1 MKKLLVA
8 SNNAHKLKEIRQIL
22 GDRFEVLSLSDVGLS
37 VDVEETGSTFEE
49 NALIKA
55 KAVYEL
61 SGMYAL
67 SDDSGLCVDFLGG
80 APGVYSARYSGEE
93 ATDVKNNELL
103 LENMRDADDRTA
115 KFVSS
120 VVLYFGDNNY
130 ICGYGESSGKILG
143 SGKGKNGF
151 GYDPLFL
158 SDELNKTFAEA
169 SDEEKNSVSHRK
181 RALEDLIAN
190 LDDELLQ

>member
-8 SNNAHKLKEIRQIL
+8 SNNAHKLKEIKQIL
-22 GDRFEVLSLSDVGLS
+22 GDRFEVLSLKDVGLEIE
-37 VDVEETGSTFEE
+37 VEETGTTFEE
-49 NALIKA
+49 NALL

-80 APGVYSARYSGEE
+80 APGVYSARYAGEDASTE
-93 ATDVKNNELL
+93 KNNALL
-103 LENMRDADDRTA
+103 LENMRGAEDRSA
-115 KFVSS
+115 KFVSA
-120 VVLYFGDNNY
+120 VVLYFGDNNF
-130 ICGYGESSGKILG
+130 ICGYGESSGRIIE

-169 SDEEKNSVSHRK
+169 TDDEKNSVSHRK

-190 LDDELLQ
+190 LNEELP

>member
-1 MKKLLVA
+1 MKKLIVA

-22 GDRFEVLSLSDVGLS
+22 GNRFEILSLKDIGLEIE
-37 VDVEETGSTFEE
+37 VEETGTTFEE

-67 SDDSGLCVDFLGG
+67 SDDSGLCVDCLGG
-80 APGVYSARYSGEE
+80 APGVYSARYSGEGANQE
-93 ATDVKNNELL
+93 SNNNLL
-103 LENMRDADDRTA
+103 LENMCGADERSA

-130 ICGYGESSGKILG
+130 VCGKGEVFGKILEAP
-143 SGKGKNGF
+143 KGNNGF
-151 GYDPLFL
+151 GYDPLFF
-158 SDELNKTFAEA
+158 SDDLKKTVAEA
-169 SDEEKNSVSHRK
+169 SDDEKNSVSHRK
-181 RALEDLIAN
+181 RALEDLMRN
-190 LDDELLQ
+190 LHDELL

>member
-1 MKKLLVA
+1 MKRLIVA

-22 GDRFEVLSLSDVGLS
+22 GDRFEVLSLKDVGLEIE
-37 VDVEETGSTFEE
+37 VEETGSTFEE

-67 SDDSGLCVDFLGG
+67 SDDSGLCVDCLGG
-80 APGVYSARYSGEE
+80 APGVYSARYSGEGANQE
-93 ATDVKNNELL
+93 SNNKLL
-103 LENMRDADDRTA
+103 IENMRGTTERGA

-130 ICGYGESSGKILG
+130 ICGKGEVYGKILEAP
-143 SGKGKNGF
+143 KGNNGF
-151 GYDPLFL
+151 GYDPLFFS
-158 SDELNKTFAEA
+158 SDLNKTFAEA
-169 SDEEKNSVSHRK
+169 SDDEKNSVSHRK
-181 RALEDLIAN
+181 RALEDLINN
-190 LDDELLQ
+190 LQEVLL

>member
-8 SNNAHKLKEIRQIL
+8 SNNAHKLKEIKQIL
-22 GDRFEVLSLSDVGLS
+22 GDRFEVLSLKDVGLEIE
-37 VDVEETGSTFEE
+37 VEETGTTFEE
-49 NALIKA
+49 NALLKA

-80 APGVYSARYSGEE
+80 APGVYSARYAGEDASTE
-93 ATDVKNNELL
+93 KNNALL
-103 LENMRDADDRTA
+103 LENMRGAEDRSA
-115 KFVSS
+115 KFVSA

-130 ICGYGESSGKILG
+130 ICGYGESSGRIIE
-143 SGKGKNGF
+143 SEKGKNGF

-169 SDEEKNSVSHRK
+169 TDDEKNSVSHRK

-190 LDDELLQ
+190 LNEELP